1 MHGVMIDS
9 GVNSYAISVIL
20 NSSTAL
26 GVYAQT
32 ASGTFVTW
40 TSAVSSTV
48 PFTSGVNDYLEL
60 SGYVQVD

>member
-1 MHGVMIDS
+1 MHGVMIDAA
-9 GVNSYAISVIL
+9 VNSYALAVIY
-20 NSSTAL
+20 NTSTSL

-32 ASGTFVTW
+32 ASGTYLTY

-60 SGYVQVD
+60 AGYVQVN